1 MILASEA
8 RRKADEIANKQ
19 VQQEW
24 DKIDKLIEDAV
35 SKGQYEV
42 SISTITDTNHARI
55 IDFGYNV
62 KYRQCGPNETCYDIS
77 WRNA

>member
-35 SKGQYEV
+35 YQGQYEV
-42 SISTITDTNHARI
+42 SISTITDRNHARL
-55 IDFGYNV
+55 IDLGYGI
-62 KYRQCGPNETCYDIS
+62 KYKEAEPNEGYYIIF
-77 WRNA
+77 W